1 MLKLGRNC
9 GPSHSLAAGYTF
21 SFTGGVG
28 DEQCGRVKMSRGIKI
43 LMIEAAVLV
52 AVAVLLVDV
61 IPPRSITELP
71 MMGLKLRIMEY
82 AIAHGE
88 LPSALAI
95 LPAREGHDNELHDA

>member
-1 MLKLGRNC
+1 
-9 GPSHSLAAGYTF
+9 
-21 SFTGGVG
+21 
-28 DEQCGRVKMSRGIKI
+28 MSRGIKI

-61 IPPRSITELP
+61 IPPRSKTELR

-88 LPSALAI
+88 LLR
-95 LPAREGHDNELHDA
+95 LP